1 VTRVS
6 SPPGRAR
13 RALVILGSLRYA
25 FAVGA
30 ASPLRVV
37 FALLDRLAALVR
49 LSPPTGPE
57 RQMSVQRT
65 LGALVFLYGVVL
77 SILKAAHGDVIS
89 PIALLMM
96 GLALLLYAERGGR
109 AIRDWGFVFLAF
121 AGYALAASAVP
132 DLGLNVHYTPQ
143 IEAERLLAFGSLPT
157 NWLQDHLYQG
167 ETGFLEVFSILMYMS
182 HFLAPILLAS
192 LIWLYWN
199 NRGFHDLFFGIL
211 AVSLLGDITF
221 LLAPTAP
228 PWLAADNGLIPEVH
242 HVIKQ
247 GLYDLGLDSVAAKK
261 DLASSYNIVAAI
273 PSLHAAWPVIG
284 LLVIRKHR
292 LPLWLFWAQA
302 AVLAGVVFSIV
313 YTGEHYLVDA
323 LVGGVYAIAA
333 WWLVQRAL
341 CVGREAEPK
350 SAARLPLPPVPTPHV
365 HPQPLRQIAVSHA
378 EDADG

>member
-1 VTRVS
+1 MTRVAS
-6 SPPGRAR
+6 HPGRAH
-13 RALVILGSLRYA
+13 RAFIILGSLRCA

-30 ASPLRVV
+30 ASPLRLV

-49 LSPPTGPE
+49 LSPPTE
-57 RQMSVQRT
+57 RQMSVQRA
-65 LGALVFLYGVVL
+65 LGALVFLYGLVL
-77 SILKAAHGDVIS
+77 SILKASHGDVVS

-109 AIRDWGFVFLAF
+109 AVRDWGFVFLAF
-121 AGYALAASAVP
+121 LGYALAASAVP
-132 DLGLNVHYTPQ
+132 DLGLKVHYTPQ

-157 NWLQDHLYQG
+157 NWLQEHLYHG
-167 ETGFLEVFSILMYMS
+167 ETGFLEVFSIFMYMS

-247 GLYDLGLDSVAAKK
+247 GLYDLGLDGLAAKK

-284 LLVIRKHR
+284 LLVIRKHG
-292 LPLWLFWAQA
+292 LPRWLFWAQA
-302 AVLAGVVFSIV
+302 SVVAGVVFSIV
-313 YTGEHYLVDA
+313 YTGEHYFVDA

-341 CVGREAEPK
+341 RVGRE
-350 SAARLPLPPVPTPHV
+350 SARETPAVPLPPIPAPRI
-365 HPQPLRQIAVSHA
+365 HPQPIPQVVVSRA
-378 EDADG
+378 EDGDG

>member
-1 VTRVS
+1 MV
-6 SPPGRAR
+6 
-13 RALVILGSLRYA
+13 GSLRRA

-30 ASPLRVV
+30 ASPLRLV
-37 FALLDRLAALVR
+37 FVLLDRLAALVR

-57 RQMSVQRT
+57 RQMSVQRA
-65 LGALVFLYGVVL
+65 LGALVFLYSLVL
-77 SILKAAHGDVIS
+77 SILKASHGDVVS

-109 AIRDWGFVFLAF
+109 AVRDWGFVFLAF
-121 AGYALAASAVP
+121 LGYALAASAVP
-132 DLGLNVHYTPQ
+132 DLGLKVHYTPQ

-157 NWLQDHLYQG
+157 NWLQEHLYHG
-167 ETGFLEVFSILMYMS
+167 ETGFLEVFSIVMYMS

-242 HVIKQ
+242 HIIKQ
-247 GLYDLGLDSVAAKK
+247 GLYDLGLDGLAAKK

-284 LLVIRKHR
+284 LLVIRKHG
-292 LPLWLFWAQA
+292 LPRWLFWAQA
-302 AVLAGVVFSIV
+302 SIVAGVVFSIV
-313 YTGEHYLVDA
+313 YTGEHYFVDA
-323 LVGGVYAIAA
+323 LVGGAYAIAA

-341 CVGREAEPK
+341 RVGRE
-350 SAARLPLPPVPTPHV
+350 SAPDTQAVPLPPIPAPRV
-365 HPQPLRQIAVSHA
+365 HPQPIPQVAVSRA